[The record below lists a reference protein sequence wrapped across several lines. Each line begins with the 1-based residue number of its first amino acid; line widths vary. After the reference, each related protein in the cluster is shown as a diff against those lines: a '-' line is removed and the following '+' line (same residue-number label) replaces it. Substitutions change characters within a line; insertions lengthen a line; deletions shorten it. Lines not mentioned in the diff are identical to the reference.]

1 MIYTIDEIRQR
12 VLPVAE
18 KYRLKAVYLFGSYAR
33 VEAREDSDI
42 DLLIDAT
49 DSGLL
54 GLAYGGLYHDLE
66 EALDKS
72 IDMITVKSL
81 EQPAYHES
89 DIRFR
94 EAIQRERREIYGAA

>member
-1 MIYTIDEIRQR
+1 MIYTIEEIRQR

-18 KYRLKAVYLFGSYAR
+18 KYHLKAIYLFGSYAR
-33 VEAREDSDI
+33 GDAREDSDI

-49 DSGLL
+49 DSGLR

-66 EALDKS
+66 EALGKS

-81 EQPAYHES
+81 EQPARHES

-94 EAIQRERREIYGAA
+94 ETIQRERREIYGVA